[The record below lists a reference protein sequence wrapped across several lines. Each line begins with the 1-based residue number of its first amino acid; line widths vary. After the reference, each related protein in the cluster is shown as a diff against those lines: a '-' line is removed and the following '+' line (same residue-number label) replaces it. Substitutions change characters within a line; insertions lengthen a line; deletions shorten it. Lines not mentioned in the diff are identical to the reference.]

1 MGTAAMQAAA
11 VQTAAVPVPAKLLR
25 VDEAAKILSVS
36 ETTVRAY
43 LAEGLLKAVP
53 AGVGQV
59 RRHLRISPSSVQRLL
74 AE

>member
-11 VQTAAVPVPAKLLR
+11 VQTAVPVPAKLLR

-53 AGVGQV
+53 AGVGQI